1 MLGGGLSKMNV
12 STLVLLLDSVFDSDS
27 WVAFH
32 WERLNPKNF
41 MGIHFFGNFKCE
53 LGERNITSE
62 NYSIKKKKTTLT
74 AVHCRDSHA
83 VLHKDSQAGNR
94 QLPNTSTFFVP
105 LH

>member
-1 MLGGGLSKMNV
+1 MEMTTNYSGDIFIHKKKAAAMLGGGLSKMNV

-32 WERLNPKNF
+32 WERLNPRNF

-62 NYSIKKKKTTLT
+62 NYSL
-74 AVHCRDSHA
+74 V
-83 VLHKDSQAGNR
+83 
-94 QLPNTSTFFVP
+94 F
-105 LH
+105 